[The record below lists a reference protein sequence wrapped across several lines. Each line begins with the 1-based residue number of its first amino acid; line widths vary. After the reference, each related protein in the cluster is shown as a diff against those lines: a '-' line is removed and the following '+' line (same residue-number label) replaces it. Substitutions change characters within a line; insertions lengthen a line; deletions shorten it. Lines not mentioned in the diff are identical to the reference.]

1 MYRSISVFLLALVVA
16 VLVAGPVAAG
26 EAKYHLGSPISAKDM
41 EKWNIDVRSDGA
53 GLPEGSGTV
62 KKGEPIYAEKCAV
75 CHGEFGEGVG
85 RNPILFGGEGTLD
98 SDRPQKRIGGFWPYA
113 PTLFDYIRRTMP
125 FGDGQSLTNDELYSL
140 IAVILNMNEL
150 WDEEKVLTRGGLIAI
165 KMPNRAG
172 FIAKDPRPDTANPP
186 CMRDCGNKAVIKSRA
201 TLDSSAGE

>member
-1 MYRSISVFLLALVVA
+1 MSRSISILLLTLVM
-16 VLVAGPVAAG
+16 AGPVAAG
-26 EAKYHLGSPISAKDM
+26 EHGYHLGSPISQKDL

-62 KKGEPIYAEKCAV
+62 KKGEPIYAEKCAA

-98 SDRPQKRIGGFWPYA
+98 TDRPQRRVGGFWPYA

-125 FGDGQSLTNDELYSL
+125 FGDGQTLSTDEIYSL
-140 IAVILNMNEL
+140 VALILNMNEL
-150 WDEEKVLTRGGLIAI
+150 WDEEKVLTRKELIEI
-165 KMPNRAG
+165 KMPNRDG
-172 FIAKDPRPDTANPP
+172 FITKDPRPDTLSRP
-186 CMRDCGNKAVIKSRA
+186 CMRNCAKKPVIKSRA